1 MIQGGNKMIVQV
13 KKISLFLLLFLFV
26 GVSLTGLGIE
36 SHAEENGGL
45 VETNGVVG
53 FYEDSSS
60 SSDSTSSNPTS
71 NSSTSS
77 QVIKPTGRFPST
89 GELVK
94 KSLSISGL
102 LLLLIVLF
110 LLFKRKKERDKGG
123 ESK

>member
-1 MIQGGNKMIVQV
+1 MIQGGNKMMVQV

-26 GVSLTGLGIE
+26 GVSLTGLDIE

-45 VETNGVVG
+45 VKTNGVVG

-60 SSDSTSSNPTS
+60 SDSTS

-89 GELVK
+89 GELM
-94 KSLSISGL
+94 KSGLSIIGFL
-102 LLLLIVLF
+102 LLLLILF
-110 LLFKRKKERDKGG
+110 LLFKRKKERDEGG
-123 ESK
+123 ES